1 MNVFRYQAE
10 HNPLYKR
17 FLTLVK
23 CAPTKISDI
32 NDIPLLPISCFKRHN
47 IKSGSDWNAEHLFL
61 SSGTMQDGMRSKHH
75 IKSLKWYH
83 QISSSIF
90 KSKMTNHAEDD
101 IIALLPS
108 YLENGNSS
116 LVEMVNYLQHTS
128 QTSKPFTFLY
138 NLDELH
144 HRMSSSLEVGKS
156 VLLIG
161 VTFALLDYSESYQI
175 SNPNLSLLYTGG
187 MKNRRE
193 DIEPEE
199 LRQKLK
205 DAFPQSLIYS
215 EYGMTELQSQAYT
228 DSDGLFSMS
237 PTLRV
242 LIKEFQDPF
251 KNKKHGKS
259 GQVGIIDLANI
270 DTLSFILS
278 DDLGVKYDKDSFHIL
293 GRLSN
298 ADRRGC
304 HLLYEG
310 NNNFTSD

>member
-1 MNVFRYQAE
+1 MFKYQAE

-17 FLTLVK
+17 FLSLIK
-23 CAPTKISDI
+23 CAPSKISDI
-32 NDIPLLPISCFKRHN
+32 NDIPLLPISCFKNHT
-47 IKSGSDWNAEHLFL
+47 IKSGSEWNTEQLFL

-75 IKSLKWYH
+75 IKSLEWYH
-83 QISSSIF
+83 QICASIY
-90 KSKMTNHAEDD
+90 KSRMANHVEDE

-116 LVEMVNYLQHTS
+116 LVEMVNYLQRIS
-128 QTSKPFTFLY
+128 QTPKPFTFLY

-144 HRMSSSLEVGKS
+144 DRVSSSLEEGNS

-161 VTFALLDYSESYQI
+161 VTFALLDFSEMYQT
-175 SNPNLSLLYTGG
+175 NNAKLSILYTGG

-193 DIEPEE
+193 ELEPDE
-199 LRQKLK
+199 LRHKLK
-205 DAFPQSLIYS
+205 DAFPQSRIYS

-228 DSDGLFSMS
+228 DKDGLFSMS
-237 PTLRV
+237 PTLRI
-242 LIKEFQDPF
+242 LIKEVQDPF
-251 KNKKHGKS
+251 LNRKPGKA

-278 DDLGVKYDKDSFHIL
+278 DDLGIKYDNDTFHIL

-298 ADRRGC
+298 SDRRGC

-310 NNNFTSD
+310 NNNYTSD